1 MSGAGLG
8 KLFKKSHIAE
18 HGTIPTLVGTIF
30 AGTLFAPP
38 IILHAAHPQKADFR
52 FTFPVQ
58 KQPYDERDPK
68 ERDFWVSPEGIPSG
82 QKKVNNK

>member
-1 MSGAGLG
+1 MNWNSYSKNRIYLSTGRSRRKSGP
-8 KLFKKSHIAE
+8 F
-18 HGTIPTLVGTIF
+18 PQ
-30 AGTLFAPP
+30 GTLFAPR
-38 IILHAAHPQKADFR
+38 LLYVAHPQKADFR